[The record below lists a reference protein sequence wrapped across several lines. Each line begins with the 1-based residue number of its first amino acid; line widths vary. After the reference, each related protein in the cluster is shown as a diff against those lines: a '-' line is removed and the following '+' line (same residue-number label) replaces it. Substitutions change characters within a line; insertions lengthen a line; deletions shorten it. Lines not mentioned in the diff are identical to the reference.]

1 MDISKRK
8 EELEKICQ
16 SLDDAPKK
24 ATSQLIDHIV
34 FLENQLEMLKTYPF
48 IEINP
53 NNPMQ
58 QRPTAAAKQYKELL
72 QQYNG
77 CIKLLLS
84 AAQKNDGEETSPLR
98 EYLKRI
104 KEEKNGDN

>member
-1 MDISKRK
+1 MDLSKRK
-8 EELEKICQ
+8 EELEKICI
-16 SLDDAPKK
+16 SLDETAKK

-34 FLENQLEMLKTYPF
+34 FLEKQLETLKTYPF

-58 QRPTAAAKQYKELL
+58 QRPTPAAKQYKELL

-98 EYLKRI
+98 EYLKKI
-104 KEEKNGDN
+104 KTET

>member
-1 MDISKRK
+1 MDLSKRK
-8 EELEKICQ
+8 EELLKICQ
-16 SLDDAPKK
+16 SLDETAKN

-34 FLENQLEMLKTYPF
+34 FLESQLETLKTYPF

-58 QRPTAAAKQYKELL
+58 QRPTPAAKQYKELL
-72 QQYNG
+72 QQYNN
-77 CIKLLLS
+77 CLKLLIS

-98 EYLKRI
+98 EYLKKI
-104 KEEKNGDN
+104 KAET